1 MPLITPP
8 FRTSLLTAN
17 GVPFGTGNGDIQTTK
32 DWWLYWNQLTDRSNA
47 NSKLASEGSHAD
59 RPDPGSMP
67 DGAIYIEADRGAIYS
82 NEGGTWQYIAGT
94 MYGTLSPDQRP
105 TDLGTHDAGFE
116 FRGTDVARQF
126 LWSQTAWVEVT
137 AVQYGPHAARPAPA
151 TIVEGALYVESDRGG
166 VIYQRETPAGTP
178 LWQYLAG
185 TMWGT
190 LVPDQRPTDLGVH
203 DAGFDFR
210 TVAAPPR
217 EFIWNQTAWVEVTPV
232 GGAINLTHPNV
243 VTKVDATAGGI
254 VEGGI
259 TDLSAGNSSRVYITA
274 GGLVGIGTTNPQT
287 LLNLMANA
295 TGAINPIL
303 RFDNQA
309 GALNDGCGFQFYD
322 ASALRGQLLMQV
334 NQSPFGADFR
344 FTTGSGGAT
353 EVMRIDTNGRI
364 YIYAL
369 PGSNPGA
376 GSKQLWYDPAD
387 GNRVKFAP

>member
-1 MPLITPP
+1 MPLVTPP
-8 FRTSLLTAN
+8 FRTSLLTQN
-17 GVPFGTGNGDIQTTK
+17 GAPFATDSGDIQTTK
-32 DWWLYWNQLTDRSNA
+32 DWWLYWQQLTDRSNA
-47 NSKLASEGSHAD
+47 NSKLAGEGTHAD

-67 DGAIYIEADRGAIYS
+67 DGAIYLEADRGAIYS

-126 LWSQTAWVEVT
+126 LWGQTGWVEVT
-137 AVQYGPHAARPAPA
+137 AVQYGPHAARPDPA

-190 LVPDQRPTDLGVH
+190 LSPDQRPTDLGTH

-210 TVAAPPR
+210 TNAAPPR

-232 GGAINLTHPNV
+232 GGAVNLTHTNV
-243 VTKVDATAGGI
+243 VTKVGTSGQI

-259 TDLSAGNSSRVYITA
+259 TDESAANSDSVHITAAGNLGIRTSNAQAALHVLAPA
-274 GGLVGIGTTNPQT
+274 GGLPALRLGDASQPTQDYAVIRDGGSGYLQF
-287 LLNLMANA
+287 
-295 TGAINPIL
+295 TGAQTGASGY
-303 RFDNQA
+303 RF
-309 GALNDGCGFQFYD
+309 L
-322 ASALRGQLLMQV
+322 V
-334 NQSPFGADFR
+334 N
-344 FTTGSGGAT
+344 GGAN
-353 EVMRIDTNGRI
+353 EVLRLENNASITMPG
-364 YIYAL
+364 L
-369 PGSNPGA
+369 PSSNPGA
-376 GSKQLWYDPAD
+376 GSRRLWYDPAD